1 MKKLAALI
9 ATLALAILA
18 AGCGDKGSSADYPKD
33 FKVVAGDGAVVIT
46 WTEEP
51 DVEYWVFWGRGSEI
65 TTVNWATQGGTVIVG
80 AKSPRV
86 ITGLSNGQ
94 TYSFTI
100 NGRKD
105 GGPGGEGAP
114 TQVAVPQFAG
124 ANWSL
129 GDPLGTG
136 RLNGVAG
143 GLGGSIE
150 KPSYITMAV
159 GDGGTIY
166 SRPTFGETTTPTNPA
181 APARL
186 NGVAYGTAGWVAV
199 GDNGTSVAALDG
211 VTWEAKPAGVT
222 ANLLGIVTSPLGG
235 YIATGANG
243 TILLGSTAAVWTAAT
258 STGTTSDLRSAT
270 LGNNHY
276 VAAGA
281 AGTIVTSTDGLTWTV
296 TPSGTTSDL
305 RGLAYAGI
313 TTIADGVATVNHHFV
328 AVGKAGTVLH
338 SSDGLAWTTIAPF
351 TAGDLNAVV
360 YGGQFVAVGAAGG
373 IFTSPDGLAWTARN
387 SGTTADLTA
396 ITRTQTGYSAV
407 GTAGTIVTSF

>member
-1 MKKLAALI
+1 MKKLASLL
-9 ATLALAILA
+9 ATLALALLA
-18 AGCGDKGSSADYPKD
+18 AGCGGKGSPADYPKD

-51 DVEYWVFWGRGSEI
+51 DVEYWIFWGRGSEI
-65 TTVNWATQGGTVIVG
+65 TTVNWATQAGSAIVA

-86 ITGLSNGQ
+86 ITGLTNGQ

-114 TQVAVPQFAG
+114 TQVVVPQFAG
-124 ANWSL
+124 GNWSL
-129 GDPLGTG
+129 GEPLGTG

-143 GLGGSIE
+143 GLAGDISL
-150 KPSYITMAV
+150 PRYITMVV

-166 SRPTFGETTTPTNPA
+166 SRPTFGDTTTPANPA

-186 NGVAYGTAGWVAV
+186 SGVAYGTAGWVAV

-211 VTWEAKPAGVT
+211 VTWEVKPTGVT
-222 ANLLGIVTSPLGG
+222 ANLNGIFTSPLGG
-235 YIATGANG
+235 YVATGANG
-243 TILLGSTAAVWTAAT
+243 TILLGSVSAVWTVAT
-258 STGTTSDLRSAT
+258 ATGTTNDLYAAT
-270 LGNNHY
+270 LGNNRY
-276 VAAGA
+276 VVAGA
-281 AGTIVTSTDGLTWTV
+281 AGTILTSTDASTWTV

-313 TTIADGVATVNHHFV
+313 TTTTDGVSTLNHHFV
-328 AVGKAGTVLH
+328 AVGKGGTVLH
-338 SSDGLAWTTIAPF
+338 SSDGLAWTTVAPF

-396 ITRTQTGYSAV
+396 VTRTQTGYTAV
-407 GTAGTIVTSF
+407 GTAGTIVSSF